1 MYAILKVGEAVTFP
15 GLMDIKL
22 IVDEIYDNKGHVR
35 CKYYD
40 EHLKKFIKLTLPAD
54 SLVPI
59 RKAPPRLKTFAGS
72 KQHKPQ

>member
-1 MYAILKVGEAVTFP
+1 MYGILKVGEEVTFP

-22 IVDEIYDNKGHVR
+22 IIEEVYENKGHVR

-40 EHLKKFIKLTLPAD
+40 DLLKKFIKLTLPAD

-59 RKAPPRLKTFAGS
+59 RKTPPKLKMLAGS
-72 KQHKPQ
+72 KPQR

>member
-1 MYAILKVGEAVTFP
+1 MYGILKVGEAVTFP

-22 IVDEIYDNKGHVR
+22 IVDEVYENKGHVR

-40 EHLKKFIKLTLPAD
+40 DHLKKFIKLTLPAD

-59 RKAPPRLKTFAGS
+59 PKKPLKLKMLVS
-72 KQHKPQ
+72 IKVQQ